1 MKLYLWDNGFDGIE
15 LIGKFDIVNQ
25 DEPNVYTLRIYK
37 STLQIAHHP
46 DVLDWKNTIK
56 FLVEFLNA
64 YDIASISL
72 IDDNNRPIINDES
85 IEICRTMK
93 KQRTTR
99 VTEFTTSM
107 YNHVKQDDETITFAF
122 KYVN

>member
-25 DEPNVYTLRIYK
+25 DESDAYTLRIYK
-37 STLQIAHHP
+37 TALRIAHHP

-72 IDDNNRPIINDES
+72 IDDNNRPIINDQS

-122 KYVN
+122 KYAD

>member
-15 LIGKFDIVNQ
+15 IIGKFDIINQ
-25 DEPNVYTLRIYK
+25 DEPNVYILRIYK

-46 DVLDWKNTIK
+46 DVLEWKNTIN

-64 YDIASISL
+64 YDVASISL
-72 IDDNNRPIINDES
+72 IDNDGKPILHDER

-93 KQRTTR
+93 KQRSTR

-107 YNHVKQDDETITFAF
+107 YNHVKQDDKTINFAF
-122 KYVN
+122 KYAD

>member
-1 MKLYLWDNGFDGIE
+1 MKLYLWDTGFDGIE

-25 DEPNVYTLRIYK
+25 DESDEYILRIHK
-37 STLQIAHHP
+37 TALKIAHHP
-46 DVLDWKNTIK
+46 DVLEWKNTIN
-56 FLVEFLNA
+56 FLVKFLNA

-85 IEICRTMK
+85 IELCRTMK

-99 VTEFTTSM
+99 ITAFTSSM
-107 YNHVKQDDETITFAF
+107 YNHVKQDDKTIKFAF
-122 KYVN
+122 KYAD

>member
-1 MKLYLWDNGFDGIE
+1 MKLYLWDTGFDGIE
-15 LIGKFDIVNQ
+15 LIGKFDIANQ
-25 DEPNVYTLRIYK
+25 DESDVYILRIYK
-37 STLQIAHHP
+37 TALQIAHHP

-72 IDDNNRPIINDES
+72 IDNDGKPILHDQS

-99 VTEFTTSM
+99 ITAFTSSM
-107 YNHVKQDDETITFAF
+107 YNHVKQDDKTITFAF
-122 KYVN
+122 KYAD

>member
-1 MKLYLWDNGFDGIE
+1 MKLYLWDNGFYGIE

-25 DEPNVYTLRIYK
+25 DESDAYILRIHK
-37 STLQIAHHP
+37 TNLRIAHHP
-46 DVLDWKNTIK
+46 DVLEWKNTID
-56 FLVEFLNA
+56 FLVKFLNA

-85 IEICRTMK
+85 VEICRTMK
-93 KQRTTR
+93 KQRSTR

-107 YNHVKQDDETITFAF
+107 YNHVKQDDKTIKFAF
-122 KYVN
+122 EYAD

>member
-25 DEPNVYTLRIYK
+25 DESDVYTLRIYK
-37 STLQIAHHP
+37 TALRIAHHP

-72 IDDNNRPIINDES
+72 IDNNNRPIINDES
-85 IEICRTMK
+85 IEICRTMR

-99 VTEFTTSM
+99 ITAFTSGM

-122 KYVN
+122 KYAD

>member
-46 DVLDWKNTIK
+46 DVLEWKNTIN

-72 IDDNNRPIINDES
+72 IDDDGKPIINDQS
-85 IEICRTMK
+85 VEICRTMK
-93 KQRTTR
+93 KQRSTR

-107 YNHVKQDDETITFAF
+107 YNHVKQDDKTINFAF
-122 KYVN
+122 KYAD

>member
-25 DEPNVYTLRIYK
+25 DESDVYTLRIYK
-37 STLQIAHHP
+37 TALRITHHP

-72 IDDNNRPIINDES
+72 IDDDGKPIINDQS
-85 IEICRTMK
+85 VEICRTMK
-93 KQRTTR
+93 KQRSTR

-107 YNHVKQDDETITFAF
+107 YNHVKQDDKTIKFAF
-122 KYVN
+122 KYAD

>member
-15 LIGKFDIVNQ
+15 LIGKFDIINH

-37 STLQIAHHP
+37 TALRIAHHP

-85 IEICRTMK
+85 IELCRTMK

-122 KYVN
+122 KYAD

>member
-15 LIGKFDIVNQ
+15 LIGKFDIINH
-25 DEPNVYTLRIYK
+25 DESDVYTLRIYK
-37 STLQIAHHP
+37 TGLQIVHHP
-46 DVLDWKNTIK
+46 DVLEWKNTIN
-56 FLVEFLNA
+56 FLVEFLNN
-64 YDIASISL
+64 YDITSL
-72 IDDNNRPIINDES
+72 SMIADDGKPILSDES

-99 VTEFTTSM
+99 ITAFTSSM

>member
-15 LIGKFDIVNQ
+15 LIGKFDIINH

-37 STLQIAHHP
+37 TALRIAHHP

-85 IEICRTMK
+85 IELCRTMK

-107 YNHVKQDDETITFAF
+107 YNHVKQDDKTIKFAF
-122 KYVN
+122 KYAD

>member
-25 DEPNVYTLRIYK
+25 DESDEYILRIYK
-37 STLQIAHHP
+37 TALRIAHHP
-46 DVLDWKNTIK
+46 DVLEWKNTIK

-72 IDDNNRPIINDES
+72 IDNDGKPILHDES

-99 VTEFTTSM
+99 ITAFTSSM

>member
-25 DEPNVYTLRIYK
+25 DESDEYILRIHK
-37 STLQIAHHP
+37 TNLQIAHHP
-46 DVLDWKNTIK
+46 DVLEWKNTIN
-56 FLVEFLNA
+56 FLVKFLNA

-72 IDDNNRPIINDES
+72 IDDDGKPILNDES

-93 KQRTTR
+93 KQRTNRITA
-99 VTEFTTSM
+99 FTSSM
-107 YNHVKQDDETITFAF
+107 YNHVKQDDKTIKFAF
-122 KYVN
+122 KYAD

>member
-25 DEPNVYTLRIYK
+25 DESDIYTLRIHK
-37 STLQIAHHP
+37 TNLQLAHHP
-46 DVLDWKNTIK
+46 DVLEWKNTID
-56 FLVEFLNA
+56 FLVKFLNA

-72 IDDNNRPIINDES
+72 IDDNNRPIISDES
-85 IEICRTMK
+85 VEICRTMK

-99 VTEFTTSM
+99 MTEFTSSM
-107 YNHVKQDDETITFAF
+107 YNHVKHDDETITFAF
-122 KYVN
+122 KYAD

>member
-25 DEPNVYTLRIYK
+25 DESDEYILRIHK
-37 STLQIAHHP
+37 TNLRIAHHP
-46 DVLDWKNTIK
+46 DVLEWKNTID
-56 FLVEFLNA
+56 FLVKFLNA

-85 IEICRTMK
+85 VEICRTMK

-99 VTEFTTSM
+99 MTEFTTSM
-107 YNHVKQDDETITFAF
+107 YNHVKQDDETIKFAF
-122 KYVN
+122 KCAD

>member
-1 MKLYLWDNGFDGIE
+1 MKLYLWDMGFDGVE
-15 LIGKFDIVNQ
+15 LIGKFDIVNR
-25 DEPNVYTLRIYK
+25 DESNVYTLRIYK
-37 STLQIAHHP
+37 TNLQIAHHP
-46 DVLDWKNTIK
+46 DVLEWKNTIN
-56 FLVEFLNA
+56 FLVKFLNA

-99 VTEFTTSM
+99 MTAFTSSM
-107 YNHVKQDDETITFAF
+107 YNHVKQDDKTINFDF
-122 KYVN
+122 KYAD

>member
-1 MKLYLWDNGFDGIE
+1 MKLYLWDTGFDGIE

-25 DEPNVYTLRIYK
+25 DESDVYTLRIYK
-37 STLQIAHHP
+37 TALQIAHHP
-46 DVLDWKNTIK
+46 DVLEWKNTIN
-56 FLVEFLNA
+56 FLVKFLNA

-72 IDDNNRPIINDES
+72 IDDDGKPIINDQSVEL
-85 IEICRTMK
+85 CRTMK
-93 KQRTTR
+93 KQRTNR

-107 YNHVKQDDETITFAF
+107 YNHVKQDDKTITFAF